1 MVDKQK
7 KTLETSLTSKLIPRN
22 DASSTQSQAKCPE
35 ASKHHE
41 SSSQESRPE
50 GFGKKIFIKLRM
62 QTTFSLP
69 QDLDKLIKIEKG
81 MLPFNAKFHPDK
93 SYVIVE
99 GKKVSFT
106 VEEINDLYDLANDS
120 DAYPGQRLIANP
132 RKGNANNIIKLI
144 AWPGVAW
151 MITPTMKL

>member
-81 MLPFNAKFHPDK
+81 MLPFNGHLLDFLYGP
-93 SYVIVE
+93 I
-99 GKKVSFT
+99 KVLKW
-106 VEEINDLYDLANDS
+106 EIFFMV
-120 DAYPGQRLIANP
+120 R
-132 RKGNANNIIKLI
+132 
-144 AWPGVAW
+144 
-151 MITPTMKL
+151 